1 MVENKVNEKKATLK
15 AWAQLLRRENR
26 IDAERYNRMVVMI
39 DKLQH

>member
-1 MVENKVNEKKATLK
+1 MVKEVNEKKATLK
-15 AWAQLLRRENR
+15 ACAKLLRRENR